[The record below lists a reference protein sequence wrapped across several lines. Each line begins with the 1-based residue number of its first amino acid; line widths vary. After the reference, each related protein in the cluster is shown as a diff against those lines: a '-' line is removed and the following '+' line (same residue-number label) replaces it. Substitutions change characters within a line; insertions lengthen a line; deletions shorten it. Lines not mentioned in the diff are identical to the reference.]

1 MAKKLLEIAAE
12 IVQTQAASTSMNA
25 LEIASSLRQVFLT
38 LQEIQK
44 SETAGIV
51 LVPQMMPEETPKP
64 VAPQDS
70 IKVICRLT
78 LCAFL
83 HLLPCLANQSTTI
96 SANLLKTFLQVIEKY
111 LPTVNSCHNVR
122 SIQNSVSVGTFQ
134 NNCIR
139 DYSI

>member
-51 LVPQMMPEETPKP
+51 LAPQMMPEETPKP

-70 IKVICRLT
+70 IKVICLINFMCVLT
-78 LCAFL
+78 SAAMLG
-83 HLLPCLANQSTTI
+83 QSI
-96 SANLLKTFLQVIEKY
+96 PQLSRPIFSKHFSK
-111 LPTVNSCHNVR
+111 
-122 SIQNSVSVGTFQ
+122 
-134 NNCIR
+134 
-139 DYSI
+139 